1 MIDSMRCDE
10 RIRAQP
16 NTEILM
22 SIVDVANS
30 RLLESGFKKITTWY
44 RDLVRR
50 AEDRR
55 IAREV
60 ANDLCLLS
68 G

>member
-1 MIDSMRCDE
+1 MEFSM
-10 RIRAQP
+10 A
-16 NTEILM
+16 
-22 SIVDVANS
+22 IVDIANG
-30 RLLESGFKKITTWY
+30 RLLASGFHKLARLY
-44 RDLVRR
+44 RDLARN

>member
-1 MIDSMRCDE
+1 
-10 RIRAQP
+10 
-16 NTEILM
+16 M